1 MHKHRGFPS
10 RLTGTDYHFTLRRP
24 GKKVTPLV
32 SRKRYRDRKPAD
44 CKADLY
50 FMAAIWD
57 CFGEEPFMRGNLDA
71 TRLSFLF
78 GREVVAVDEP
88 FDNQSY
94 EALLR
99 VDVAR
104 AKASFPEVFE

>member
-10 RLTGTDYHFTLRRP
+10 RLSGTDYHFTLRRA

-32 SRKRYRDRKPAD
+32 ARERYRDRKPAD
-44 CKADLY
+44 CRADAA
-50 FMAAIWD
+50 FMAALWD
-57 CFGEEPFMRGNLDA
+57 CFGEEPFQRGNLDA
-71 TRLSFLF
+71 TRLSWLY

-94 EALLR
+94 EALLK
-99 VDVAR
+99 VNLKTAQ
-104 AKASFPEVFE
+104 KSYPEIF